1 MMREKESN
9 QKVEE
14 KTVQN
19 EKATIVSVKNLDNQN
34 SELVKEFD
42 GTKESIQEMLNFIG
56 EFVDDQGLPPE
67 FKNKLLIVGDE
78 LLSNVV
84 KHGYEEKGGP
94 VTIELTFDANAHV
107 FCFTIIDQAKEFNQ
121 LDVNIIKDVNALTI
135 GGYGISIVKK
145 IMDEYTYRYLD
156 GKNILVLK
164 KKV

>member
-1 MMREKESN
+1 MREKESN

-67 FKNKLLIVGDE
+67 FKKQ
-78 LLSNVV
+78 
-84 KHGYEEKGGP
+84 
-94 VTIELTFDANAHV
+94 
-107 FCFTIIDQAKEFNQ
+107 IIDCRWRA
-121 LDVNIIKDVNALTI
+121 AL
-135 GGYGISIVKK
+135 
-145 IMDEYTYRYLD
+145 
-156 GKNILVLK
+156 
-164 KKV
+164 